1 MMNSMTKLP
10 AVPLLTGRQDLILA
24 RAAGRRVLHLGC
36 VDAGLLHERFARQE
50 LMHQKLAAVAS
61 ELWGVDID
69 EEGIQFLASQGFEH
83 LLAGDICEPVVLAQL
98 SGQPFDLVLATE
110 VIEHLPNP
118 VQFLQAARQLLT
130 PGQTELIITV
140 PNAFRIQTLLWLLR
154 GIEYVH
160 PDHNY
165 WFSYVTATNLLR
177 KSGLNVTEVF
187 AYSFQPRAGLPN
199 VARRLLGRP
208 APAALATAAAALPGA
223 ANGVSPHLFGRGLD
237 YVRSLPKRL
246 LASALYRTTPFWG
259 DGLILVAQAPAH
271 AD

>member
-1 MMNSMTKLP
+1 MNVMTKLP
-10 AVPLLTGRQDLILA
+10 AVPLLTGRQDLILT

-69 EEGIQFLASQGFEH
+69 QEGIQFLASHGFDH
-83 LLAGDICEPVVLAQL
+83 LIAGDICEPPILAQL
-98 SGQPFDLVLATE
+98 SGHPFDLILATE

-118 VQFLQAARQLLT
+118 VQFLQAARRLLT
-130 PGQTELIITV
+130 PGHTELIITV
-140 PNAFRIQTLLWLLR
+140 PNAFRIETLLWLLR

-177 KSGLNVTEVF
+177 KSGLDVTEVF
-187 AYSFQPRAGLPN
+187 AYTFQPRAGLPN
-199 VARRLLGRP
+199 VARRLLRRSAPP
-208 APAALATAAAALPGA
+208 APASATTLPRA
-223 ANGVSPHLFGRGLD
+223 VNGVSPHLLVRGLD

-259 DGLILVAQAPAH
+259 DGLILVGRARTH

>member
-10 AVPLLTGRQDLILA
+10 VVPLLTGRQDLILA
-24 RAAGRRVLHLGC
+24 RATGRRVLHLGC
-36 VDAGLLHERFARQE
+36 VDAGLLHARFARHE

-69 EEGIQFLASQGFEH
+69 QEGIQFLASQGFEH
-83 LLAGDICEPVVLAQL
+83 LIAGDICEPSILAQL

-110 VIEHLPNP
+110 VVEHLPNP
-118 VQFLQAARQLLT
+118 VQFLQAARRLLT

-177 KSGLNVTEVF
+177 KSGLDVTEVY

-208 APAALATAAAALPGA
+208 APAAPTAAAALPAA
-223 ANGVSPHLFGRGLD
+223 ANSVSPHLLGRGLD

-246 LASALYRTTPFWG
+246 LASALYRTTSFWG

>member
-24 RAAGRRVLHLGC
+24 RATGKRVLHLGC
-36 VDAGLLHERFARQE
+36 VDAGLLHQRFARQE

-69 EEGIQFLASQGFEH
+69 QEGIAFLAAQGFGH
-83 LLAGDICEPVVLAQL
+83 LIAGDICEPPILAQL
-98 SGQPFDLVLATE
+98 SGQPFDLILATE

-118 VQFLQAARQLLT
+118 VQFLQAARHLLT

-140 PNAFRIQTLLWLLR
+140 PNAFRIETLLWLLR

-177 KSGLNVTEVF
+177 KSGLQVTEVF

-199 VARRLLGRP
+199 VARRILRRSAPPAP
-208 APAALATAAAALPGA
+208 APAAAPPRAV
-223 ANGVSPHLFGRGLD
+223 NGVSPHLLVRGLD
-237 YVRSLPKRL
+237 YVRSLPKRV